1 MSIRLKLIESFKRLS
16 MPMRIL
22 IIALASPLL
31 IVSALLALGVSSW
44 LIAIFALPI
53 IGFGLS
59 RNSWRAGKT
68 KSDKRVFVIFALSLT
83 ASVVLMLVLR
93 QPQFRTDWEGG
104 NPLDDQIMLLWLA
117 TLVAL
122 ATTWG
127 LAGWVGHRLTMFFRA
142 RKNRGVTAPE

>member
-1 MSIRLKLIESFKRLS
+1 
-16 MPMRIL
+16 MRIL

-31 IVSALLALGVSSW
+31 IVLALLALGVSSW
-44 LIAIFALPI
+44 FTAIFALPI

-68 KSDKRVFVIFALSLT
+68 KSDKKVFLLFALTLT

-104 NPLDDQIMLLWLA
+104 NPLDDLIMLLLLS
-117 TLVAL
+117 TMVAL
-122 ATTWG
+122 AATWG
-127 LAGWVGHRLTMFFRA
+127 LAGWVGHRLTLFFKA
-142 RKNRGVTAPE
+142 RKNRRVTALE

>member
-1 MSIRLKLIESFKRLS
+1 
-16 MPMRIL
+16 MRIL

-31 IVSALLALGVSSW
+31 IVLALLALGVSSW
-44 LIAIFALPI
+44 LTAIFALPI

-93 QPQFRTDWEGG
+93 QPQFLTDWEGG
-104 NPLDDQIMLLWLA
+104 NPLDDQIMLLWL
-117 TLVAL
+117 TTVIVL
-122 ATTWG
+122 ATTWY
-127 LAGWVGHRLTMFFRA
+127 LAGWVGHRLLMGSKDRKSRA
-142 RKNRGVTAPE
+142 VVAPE

>member
-1 MSIRLKLIESFKRLS
+1 
-16 MPMRIL
+16 MRIL

-31 IVSALLALGVSSW
+31 IVLALLALGVSSW
-44 LIAIFALPI
+44 LTAIFALPI

-68 KSDKRVFVIFALSLT
+68 KSDKKVFLLFALTLT

-104 NPLDDQIMLLWLA
+104 NPLDDLIMLLLLS
-117 TLVAL
+117 TMVAL
-122 ATTWG
+122 AATWG
-127 LAGWVGHRLTMFFRA
+127 LAGWVGHRLLMGSKD
-142 RKNRGVTAPE
+142 RKNRAVVAPE

>member
-1 MSIRLKLIESFKRLS
+1 
-16 MPMRIL
+16 MRIL

-68 KSDKRVFVIFALSLT
+68 KSDKKVFLLFALTLT

-104 NPLDDQIMLLWLA
+104 NPLDDLIMLLLLSTMLSLA
-117 TLVAL
+117 A
-122 ATTWG
+122 TWG
-127 LAGWVGHRLTMFFRA
+127 LAGWVGHRLTLFFKA
-142 RKNRGVTAPE
+142 RKNRRVTAPE

>member
-1 MSIRLKLIESFKRLS
+1 M
-16 MPMRIL
+16 
-22 IIALASPLL
+22 L

-44 LIAIFALPI
+44 LTAIFALPI

-122 ATTWG
+122 AATWG
-127 LAGWVGHRLTMFFRA
+127 LAGWVGHRLLMGSKD
-142 RKNRGVTAPE
+142 RKNRAVVAPE